1 MGEKISSKHDVAGR
15 KLIYQIYPTAIGDLR
30 DIKDALPLI
39 AKLKPDYI
47 WLNPIFVSPW
57 VDGGYDVADYCKI
70 DPRFGTM
77 ADFKRLVTEA
87 KKYNIGILLDLVLN
101 HTSNQ
106 HPWFQKSIMHDSWY
120 KDYYV
125 WLDKPL
131 NWNSFFGGPA
141 FDYEARRGEYYLHL
155 YDQSQPDLNFKN
167 PRVVREFKN
176 IIKFWKDQGVA
187 GFRVDSANI
196 LTERNL
202 KHGMIPRLSGFF
214 SYYQPKDTVQ
224 ILDKL
229 LAQEDLFTIAE
240 PVGGNYMSKKT
251 FRGLTQNAFNAA
263 FNIGTLDVADTYM
276 SNKERIRPIN
286 YKRWLTKLADWSQ
299 EPKFSLALESHDTPR
314 AVSRFNA
321 NPKALCMLEFCLP
334 GNYPC
339 IYQGQEL
346 GTKNAHLSN
355 NIDDYPGVQSRM
367 IYRHLR
373 REGKTKKEAMRIVKH
388 TSRDNA
394 RQPIDWGDY
403 LLQSKN
409 PASVLGFYY
418 QMLEIWR
425 NDPVMA
431 DGKLKV
437 RYIGAQGVMNFNR
450 VLGDRSYFIH
460 IDLTGKTSSYLRN
473 DKGEK
478 ILQTR

>member
-1 MGEKISSKHDVAGR
+1 MGKKISSKHDVAGR

-57 VDGGYDVADYCKI
+57 VDGGYDVA
-70 DPRFGTM
+70 
-77 ADFKRLVTEA
+77 
-87 KKYNIGILLDLVLN
+87 
-101 HTSNQ
+101 
-106 HPWFQKSIMHDSWY
+106 
-120 KDYYV
+120 
-125 WLDKPL
+125 
-131 NWNSFFGGPA
+131 
-141 FDYEARRGEYYLHL
+141 FDYEARRGEYYQHL

-240 PVGGNYMSKKT
+240 PVGGNFMSKKT

-276 SNKERIRPIN
+276 SNKESIRPSTN
-286 YKRWLTKLADWSQ
+286 S
-299 EPKFSLALESHDTPR
+299 
-314 AVSRFNA
+314 
-321 NPKALCMLEFCLP
+321 P
-334 GNYPC
+334 G
-339 IYQGQEL
+339 
-346 GTKNAHLSN
+346 
-355 NIDDYPGVQSRM
+355 
-367 IYRHLR
+367 
-373 REGKTKKEAMRIVKH
+373 
-388 TSRDNA
+388 
-394 RQPIDWGDY
+394 
-403 LLQSKN
+403 
-409 PASVLGFYY
+409 
-418 QMLEIWR
+418 
-425 NDPVMA
+425 
-431 DGKLKV
+431 
-437 RYIGAQGVMNFNR
+437 
-450 VLGDRSYFIH
+450 
-460 IDLTGKTSSYLRN
+460 
-473 DKGEK
+473 
-478 ILQTR
+478 